1 MVALETLRQSGRT
14 VGVISH
20 VPELHERIGVR
31 VEIERTGV
39 GRSRVVVPT

>member
-1 MVALETLRQSGRT
+1 
-14 VGVISH
+14 